1 MKERFAQLSIVSDV
15 VTVNP
20 GADANEEYDDEYDD
34 TYDDNAMGERE
45 PDLDEVLQRRSF
57 VLPQALGGGHIRNE
71 ASPDDI
77 DEGESGQEG
86 ADGSKPK
93 PFCRNPAEIRAE
105 AERKRAE
112 KTYRSNRAADK
123 KKGGRPAGVK
133 DVVGNAK
140 GQGQDKQVLINRARK
155 NA

>member
-1 MKERFAQLSIVSDV
+1 MYCNIESCKFVFQ
-15 VTVNP
+15 
-20 GADANEEYDDEYDD
+20 
-34 TYDDNAMGERE
+34 
-45 PDLDEVLQRRSF
+45 VLQRRSF

-77 DEGESGQEG
+77 DDESEQEG

-112 KTYRSNRAADK
+112 KAYRSDRAADK

-155 NA
+155 NANKNKHQRAMADKKMSKGMF